1 MKRFDLHIHTKYSK
15 CSKNDPSKILKIAKN
30 IGLNGLAITDHDE
43 IKGAVK
49 TKKLNKDKNFEVII
63 GEEIKTPQGEVLAY
77 YLNKKIIPS
86 NIEEVLDQIKK
97 QGGLAVLAHPFALI
111 RKSFQGDIQKIKNKL
126 DGIECFNSRSFF
138 YWLDKKADKL
148 AEKYKLAK
156 TGGSDAHFGFEIGKG
171 YTEFQDNL
179 RTAIKKKKTYITGTY
194 RYSLAGDLLS
204 FFTKRVIKN
213 VFK

>member
-1 MKRFDLHIHTKYSK
+1 MRRYDLHIHTKYSK
-15 CSKNDPSKILKIAKN
+15 CSKNDPLKILKIAKN
-30 IGLNGLAITDHDE
+30 KGLNGIAVTDHDE

-77 YLNKKIIPS
+77 YLNKKIKPG
-86 NIEEVLDQIKK
+86 NIEEVIEQIKK

-111 RKSFQGDIQKIKNKL
+111 RKSFQGDINKLKNKL

-148 AEKYKLAK
+148 AEKYHLAK
-156 TGGSDAHFGFEIGKG
+156 IGGSDAHFGFEIGNG
-171 YTEFQDNL
+171 CTEFQDNL
-179 RTAIKKKKTYITGTY
+179 RKAIKNKKTYITGTY
-194 RYSLAGDLLS
+194 KYALAGDLLS
-204 FFTKRVIKN
+204 FLTKRVIRHD
-213 VFK
+213 FK